1 MTRKIIALAAGLTA
15 ALLVPLGASA
25 QTRALTL
32 DEAVAAALEASP
44 ALHASRM
51 RAESS
56 AARAREVAAARL
68 PSFRLGAGYTRL
80 SEVPPFQVT
89 LPISPTPIVVS
100 QSYFNNWNL
109 RLTVQQPVF
118 TGFRLEAGAAAARML
133 EKSAGLDLAK
143 DRSELA
149 FAVKSAYWGLAR
161 ARDYEAVVAE
171 SVGQVR
177 EHLKDVR
184 AFYDQG
190 LLVKNEVLRAEL
202 QLSSAELMAIDARNA
217 VEVARTSLLNLV
229 GLPVDTE
236 IDLATS
242 AESQASRVPAPADEE
257 AGPAAARA
265 LLDTALA
272 GRPELKAAEFRV
284 LASEAGLKAAKA
296 GWYPQV
302 SLAGNYYYLRPNA
315 RYLPALDKF
324 KGTWDVGLS
333 VSFDVW
339 NWGQTRDQAEQARAQ
354 LAQARDA
361 RRLLEDQAVLEVTQ
375 SRLALAQAR
384 RKIEVAASAVGQADE
399 NLRLV
404 RDRFRQGVALNADVL
419 DAEVFLLQ
427 ARTAKVQA
435 AIDLVLAQAR
445 LEKALGN

>member
-1 MTRKIIALAAGLTA
+1 MTRKILALAALLA
-15 ALLVPLGASA
+15 ALPSAGPA
-25 QTRALTL
+25 QTRPLTL
-32 DEAVAAALEASP
+32 DEAVAAGLASSP

-56 AARAREVAAARL
+56 AARVREVAAARL
-68 PSFRLGAGYTRL
+68 PSLRLGAGYTRL

-89 LPISPTPIVVS
+89 LPISPDPIVVS
-100 QSYFNNWNL
+100 PSYFNNWNL
-109 RLTVQQPVF
+109 RLSVQQPVF
-118 TGFRLEAGAAAARML
+118 TGFRLEAGAEAARMA

-143 DRSELA
+143 DRSELV
-149 FAVKSAYWGLAR
+149 FAIKSAYWGLSR
-161 ARDYEAVVAE
+161 ALQVEAAVAE
-171 SVGQVR
+171 TVGQVR

-184 AFYDQG
+184 AFFNQG

-202 QLSSAELMAIDARNA
+202 QLSNAELLAIDARNA
-217 VEVARTSLLNLV
+217 VEVARTALLNLI
-229 GLPVDTE
+229 GLPVDAAIE
-236 IDLATS
+236 LATS
-242 AESQASRVPAPADEE
+242 AESQAARVPVAAGGGD
-257 AGPAAARA
+257 GPAGAQA

-284 LASEAGLKAAKA
+284 KASEAGLKAAKA

-302 SLAGNYYYLRPNA
+302 SLAGNYYYMRPNS

-324 KGTWDVGLS
+324 RDTWDIGLA

-339 NWGQTRDQAEQARAQ
+339 NWGQTRSQADQARAQ

-361 RRLLEDQAVLEVTQ
+361 RDLLEDQAVLEVTQ
-375 SRLALAQAR
+375 SRLALVQAG
-384 RKIEVAASAVGQADE
+384 RKVTVAAAAVAQADE

-404 RDRFRQGVALNADVL
+404 RDRFRQGVAVNADVL